1 MHTLLIFLHIT
12 VCIALILVV
21 LLQAGKGANMGAV
34 FGGSS
39 QTIFGSSGPGT
50 FLGKVTTGI
59 AVFFMLTSLFLSY
72 MAGQKGSNL
81 MKASGRPATE
91 RQLPAA
97 PTSQPALPLAPG
109 VQQPL
114 GAVPVPAGQ
123 GPAAKTSTGA
133 SPAQKAPQA
142 ASQPVPAA
150 AQPAAK

>member
-1 MHTLLIFLHIT
+1 MHTLIIILHLI

-50 FLGKVTTGI
+50 FLGKMTTGI
-59 AVFFMLTSLFLSY
+59 AVFFMLTSLVLSY

-81 MKASGRPATE
+81 MKATGRPVAE

-97 PTSQPALPLAPG
+97 PATQPAIP
-109 VQQPL
+109 Q
-114 GAVPVPAGQ
+114 VPAGQ
-123 GPAAKTSTGA
+123 QPFAAVPAPSGQATGAKTAGQ
-133 SPAQKAPQA
+133 SPVQKAPQP
-142 ASQPVPAA
+142 ASPSVPAA
-150 AQPAAK
+150 PQPAAK